1 MDQTVASGLRP
12 LQCILFTWQH
22 RSGRRRSGE
31 VALGPAYFH
40 GHGQLLKKKIPTT
53 GILPFAG
60 LRFFFFLLC
69 KYFLYAYCTLGSRL
83 SVLVFMASGQRE
95 SSKGLGPRLGV
106 ASSVCSGPVQVFAAA
121 IDTLHGKSRPSVS
134 DMRTVYPM
142 PAEPAV
148 CPLCSMPPGSILKPS
163 VSGFEDSRMDYHG
176 AGLDRHPGSRCPM
189 VPLRNCVQPSHFI

>member
-60 LRFFFFLLC
+60 LRFFFFFC
-69 KYFLYAYCTLGSRL
+69 S
-83 SVLVFMASGQRE
+83 AST
-95 SSKGLGPRLGV
+95 S
-106 ASSVCSGPVQVFAAA
+106 C
-121 IDTLHGKSRPSVS
+121 
-134 DMRTVYPM
+134 M
-142 PAEPAV
+142 PTARWA
-148 CPLCSMPPGSILKPS
+148 PG
-163 VSGFEDSRMDYHG
+163 
-176 AGLDRHPGSRCPM
+176 
-189 VPLRNCVQPSHFI
+189 